1 MVHAQAAVTVTWNT
15 HREQTTAAQTNV
27 RICTGTLIALK
38 GKTASLRM
46 ADGSLR
52 TLQAT
57 PDELPALR
65 SRIGYSISFIV
76 K

>member
-15 HREQTTAAQTNV
+15 HRAQTAAVRANV
-27 RICTGTLIALK
+27 HVFTGTLIALN

-65 SRIGYSISFIV
+65 SRMGYSISFIV